1 MKSGSVWIWKSE
13 TRIMVMTTR
22 YGIKDNQARAFNKLI
37 RVSHQK
43 LNLVCGLVRG
53 LPVER
58 AIDVLKFSKKRVAGE
73 VLKTLLSAV
82 ANAEHNKKLP
92 ADSLFVKEIWC
103 GKALTMKRIM
113 PGPRGSARPILK
125 PFSNLT
131 VILESGV
138 APAAAK
144 KAEKKET
151 KKK

>member
-1 MKSGSVWIWKSE
+1 M
-13 TRIMVMTTR
+13 TTTR

-43 LNLVCGLVRG
+43 LGLVCDTVRG

-82 ANAEHNKKLP
+82 ANAENNKNLP

-131 VILESGV
+131 IILESGV
-138 APAAAK
+138 APAKKTVKKEKVAK
-144 KAEKKET
+144 KEKAK
-151 KKK
+151 

>member
-1 MKSGSVWIWKSE
+1 M
-13 TRIMVMTTR
+13 TTTR
-22 YGIKDNQARAFNKLI
+22 YGIKENQVRAFNKMI

-43 LNLVCGLVRG
+43 LNLVCDMVRG
-53 LPVER
+53 LPVDR

-82 ANAEHNKKLP
+82 ANAENNKNLS

-113 PGPRGSARPILK
+113 AGPRGSARPILK

-131 VILESGV
+131 VVLESGK
-138 APAAAK
+138 APEKKAK
-144 KAEKKET
+144 KTVEKTET
-151 KKK
+151 KKKAK

>member
-1 MKSGSVWIWKSE
+1 M
-13 TRIMVMTTR
+13 
-22 YGIKDNQARAFNKLI
+22 I

-43 LNLVCGLVRG
+43 LNLVCDLVRG
-53 LPVER
+53 LPVDR

-82 ANAEHNKKLP
+82 ANAENNKKLS

-113 PGPRGSARPILK
+113 AGPRGSARPILK

-131 VILESGV
+131 IVLESGK
-138 APAAAK
+138 APEKKAK
-144 KAEKKET
+144 KPVEKTET
-151 KKK
+151 KKKAK